1 MKKVYLIWFIIIWN
15 IILVG
20 SYIWNFNLI
29 KSGNTKVVLNKSRA
43 FFEQILITRAWNAEH
58 GGVYVSSATTISNP
72 YLKDSLKDIVTN
84 NDLKLT
90 KINPAYM
97 TRQIAEVN
105 NLYNDLHFHITS
117 LKPIRPDNKADDW
130 ETKTLRMF
138 ENGATENL
146 ELIDGDTTSQ
156 YRYMAPLITEKS
168 CLQCHSIQGYKY
180 GDIRGGIS
188 ISFPAKIYTEAVNN
202 QIFSIRVIH
211 LIVYILGIIGLLVFN
226 RMANKYLLTIEDRNK
241 ELLKINATKDKFFS
255 IIGHDLKSPFN
266 AILGYSEI
274 LVEQCNE
281 KDYDSIEEYAKAI
294 NLSSERAVSL
304 LGNLLDWSQTQ
315 TGRMKFTPEN
325 FDFAIVTNEVIELLN
340 DTAHQ
345 KSIVIENKIKKNNL
359 VYADEEMIN
368 TVLRNLI
375 ANAIKFSY
383 PEGKITLSAE
393 KINNELIVKIA
404 DNGVGISEK
413 RIGKLFDISQNQST
427 SGTQKE
433 KGTGLGL
440 ILCKEFI
447 EKNNGRIWVE
457 SKVGIGSSFY
467 FSIPL
472 ANNNI

>member
-1 MKKVYLIWFIIIWN
+1 
-15 IILVG
+15 
-20 SYIWNFNLI
+20 
-29 KSGNTKVVLNKSRA
+29 
-43 FFEQILITRAWNAEH
+43 
-58 GGVYVSSATTISNP
+58 
-72 YLKDSLKDIVTN
+72 
-84 NDLKLT
+84 
-90 KINPAYM
+90 
-97 TRQIAEVN
+97 
-105 NLYNDLHFHITS
+105 
-117 LKPIRPDNKADDW
+117 
-130 ETKTLRMF
+130 
-138 ENGATENL
+138 
-146 ELIDGDTTSQ
+146 
-156 YRYMAPLITEKS
+156 
-168 CLQCHSIQGYKY
+168 
-180 GDIRGGIS
+180 
-188 ISFPAKIYTEAVNN
+188 
-202 QIFSIRVIH
+202 
-211 LIVYILGIIGLLVFN
+211 
-226 RMANKYLLTIEDRNK
+226 
-241 ELLKINATKDKFFS
+241 
-255 IIGHDLKSPFN
+255 
-266 AILGYSEI
+266 
-274 LVEQCNE
+274 
-281 KDYDSIEEYAKAI
+281 
-294 NLSSERAVSL
+294 VSL